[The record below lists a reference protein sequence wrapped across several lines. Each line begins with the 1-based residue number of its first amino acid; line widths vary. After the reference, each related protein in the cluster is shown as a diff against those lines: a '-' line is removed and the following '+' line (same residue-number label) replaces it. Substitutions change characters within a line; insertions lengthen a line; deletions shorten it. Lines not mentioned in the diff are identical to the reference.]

1 MMSKTLTTIGSILL
15 ILVVVEI
22 VIYVIFFHH
31 MYEHDNTE
39 RLKRLLEAKEI
50 KRRNSRNAMSF
61 FSLFCSFVVE
71 TTSIIM
77 LLLIKFMPPESGM
90 VLAVGLLRRFSLSAM
105 AIVEVFTSFELRSM
119 VIGFK

>member
-1 MMSKTLTTIGSILL
+1 M
-15 ILVVVEI
+15 
-22 VIYVIFFHH
+22 YV
-31 MYEHDNTE
+31 HDNNV
-39 RLKRLLEAKEI
+39 RLKRLLEAGEV

-90 VLAVGLLRRFSLSAM
+90 VLATLLVRRFNLSAM